1 MRALRQLVVL
11 VRLSAQSIRQRVG
24 ASLVVIAGVAGVV
37 AVLLSVLAISGT
49 LMKSIQGTG
58 DPTRALVLSEGA
70 AAEGASTLS
79 RDAVRLIRS
88 APGLRRADGDS
99 IVSAEVLF
107 VAPVRDVKS
116 NARAQIIVR
125 GATMPATA
133 FRREIRIVEGREPRS
148 GVQELLVGTAASRK
162 YRSLKVGD
170 AVSIRGNRWP
180 IVGRFDAGG
189 SSRESELF
197 GDAETLLSANQRNSY
212 NVVYVQLANESTF
225 TSFRDGLTL
234 DPALSVKVMREPEYY
249 RIQTEPIAKAWNFV
263 AYIVSGIMAL
273 GAMFGAAN
281 TMYSSVSART
291 KEIATLRAI
300 GFGGAGVVG
309 SVLIEVTALAVIGA
323 LLGSCIVWLLFGGM
337 TFSTK
342 LGAGRVIAQLSLDP
356 LLVLLGVAWACG
368 IGLIGGLFPA
378 VRAAR
383 LPVADALRDM

>member
-1 MRALRQLVVL
+1 
-11 VRLSAQSIRQRVG
+11 
-24 ASLVVIAGVAGVV
+24 
-37 AVLLSVLAISGT
+37 
-49 LMKSIQGTG
+49 
-58 DPTRALVLSEGA
+58 
-70 AAEGASTLS
+70 EGASTLS

-225 TSFRDGLTL
+225 TSF
-234 DPALSVKVMREPEYY
+234 
-249 RIQTEPIAKAWNFV
+249 
-263 AYIVSGIMAL
+263 
-273 GAMFGAAN
+273 
-281 TMYSSVSART
+281 
-291 KEIATLRAI
+291 
-300 GFGGAGVVG
+300 
-309 SVLIEVTALAVIGA
+309 
-323 LLGSCIVWLLFGGM
+323 
-337 TFSTK
+337 
-342 LGAGRVIAQLSLDP
+342 
-356 LLVLLGVAWACG
+356 
-368 IGLIGGLFPA
+368 
-378 VRAAR
+378 
-383 LPVADALRDM
+383 